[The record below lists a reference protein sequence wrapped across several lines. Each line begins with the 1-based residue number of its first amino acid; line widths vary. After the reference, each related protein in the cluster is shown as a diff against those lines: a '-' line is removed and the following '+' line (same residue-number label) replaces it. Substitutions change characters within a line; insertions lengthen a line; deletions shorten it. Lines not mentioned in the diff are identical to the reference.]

1 MTKKKAKSPILPSNL
16 KDPTGADR
24 LERGAM
30 SEFARRMKRIGKA
43 YNDILERIPV
53 SPSVN
58 QRYTFDLDSTQLS
71 MLLSN
76 ASLLV
81 DEILGADNETGFWFW
96 ADYVNPAYQRGTAQE
111 FANLAQQSAVYAAGQ
126 ESVSAIL
133 LSEPYRRRLI
143 LVRARTF
150 EEMKNLSADVK
161 ADMAR
166 ILADIHGMDHDAILL
181 HEVGAATPEQG
192 VGLMVNADL
201 AQPLKANSGALVG
214 ESYREREQR
223 LDRAAKAKFA
233 AGADEYA
240 WIADFTDSQAVIIRN
255 GGTAEVFGYKSEG
268 GVITFDDTGTAV
280 ARQES
285 WVAVVANKFK
295 ALFTPQE
302 QPAPNHKTEGDMP
315 LTKEELEQIGSMV
328 SEAVA
333 TNTEK
338 AIKPLAEKVD
348 ALQANQDKLTETL
361 TANSRAE
368 EKTKREAVAKV
379 HGDIVANALSGEAL
393 DAMFK
398 SLGEAAPL
406 GTNSAQQQKETGAPN
421 PDEYFKK

>member
-1 MTKKKAKSPILPSNL
+1 MPMQVNITTQVNSQSIRREMYNGREHLVLPSYTLPANVVMNGGL
-16 KDPTGADR
+16 YTAEEIDAHYQGLEGTLAPLGHPQVNGQFVSAFSPEGINAGHIGAWNRNVKKSGNRIYLEKWVDVARASESEGGKELLERVAATERGEDVPPIHTSVAAFLDQLEPNEQQRAAGADWV
-24 LERGAM
+24 AKIY
-30 SEFARRMKRIGKA
+30 S
-43 YNDILERIPV
+43 
-53 SPSVN
+53 
-58 QRYTFDLDSTQLS
+58 
-71 MLLSN
+71 
-76 ASLLV
+76 
-81 DEILGADNETGFWFW
+81 
-96 ADYVNPAYQRGTAQE
+96 
-111 FANLAQQSAVYAAGQ
+111 
-126 ESVSAIL
+126 
-133 LSEPYRRRLI
+133 
-143 LVRARTF
+143 
-150 EEMKNLSADVK
+150 
-161 ADMAR
+161 
-166 ILADIHGMDHDAILL
+166 MDHDAILL

-240 WIADFTDSQAVIIRN
+240 WVADFTDSQAVIIRN

-268 GVITFDDTGTAV
+268 GVINFDDTGTAV

-315 LTKEELEQIGSMV
+315 LTTEEKQELISEIGKGLAANFA
-328 SEAVA
+328 EAL
-333 TNTEK
+333 NPIK
-338 AIKPLAEKVD
+338 DAITG
-348 ALQANQDKLTETL
+348 LQANQDKLAETL

-368 EKTKREAVAKV
+368 EKTKRDAVAAV
-379 HGDIVANALSGEAL
+379 HGDIVANALSGDAL
-393 DAMFK
+393 EAMFK

-406 GTNSAQQQKETGAPN
+406 GTNNAQQHKETGAPSAA
-421 PDEYFKK
+421 EYFK

>member
-1 MTKKKAKSPILPSNL
+1 
-16 KDPTGADR
+16 
-24 LERGAM
+24 
-30 SEFARRMKRIGKA
+30 
-43 YNDILERIPV
+43 
-53 SPSVN
+53 
-58 QRYTFDLDSTQLS
+58 
-71 MLLSN
+71 
-76 ASLLV
+76 
-81 DEILGADNETGFWFW
+81 
-96 ADYVNPAYQRGTAQE
+96 
-111 FANLAQQSAVYAAGQ
+111 
-126 ESVSAIL
+126 
-133 LSEPYRRRLI
+133 
-143 LVRARTF
+143 
-150 EEMKNLSADVK
+150 
-161 ADMAR
+161 
-166 ILADIHGMDHDAILL
+166 
-181 HEVGAATPEQG
+181 
-192 VGLMVNADL
+192 
-201 AQPLKANSGALVG
+201 
-214 ESYREREQR
+214 
-223 LDRAAKAKFA
+223 
-233 AGADEYA
+233 
-240 WIADFTDSQAVIIRN
+240 
-255 GGTAEVFGYKSEG
+255 
-268 GVITFDDTGTAV
+268 
-280 ARQES
+280 
-285 WVAVVANKFK
+285 
-295 ALFTPQE
+295 PQE

>member
-1 MTKKKAKSPILPSNL
+1 
-16 KDPTGADR
+16 
-24 LERGAM
+24 
-30 SEFARRMKRIGKA
+30 
-43 YNDILERIPV
+43 
-53 SPSVN
+53 
-58 QRYTFDLDSTQLS
+58 
-71 MLLSN
+71 
-76 ASLLV
+76 
-81 DEILGADNETGFWFW
+81 
-96 ADYVNPAYQRGTAQE
+96 
-111 FANLAQQSAVYAAGQ
+111 
-126 ESVSAIL
+126 
-133 LSEPYRRRLI
+133 
-143 LVRARTF
+143 
-150 EEMKNLSADVK
+150 
-161 ADMAR
+161 
-166 ILADIHGMDHDAILL
+166 
-181 HEVGAATPEQG
+181 
-192 VGLMVNADL
+192 
-201 AQPLKANSGALVG
+201 
-214 ESYREREQR
+214 
-223 LDRAAKAKFA
+223 
-233 AGADEYA
+233 
-240 WIADFTDSQAVIIRN
+240 
-255 GGTAEVFGYKSEG
+255 
-268 GVITFDDTGTAV
+268 
-280 ARQES
+280 
-285 WVAVVANKFK
+285 
-295 ALFTPQE
+295 TPQE

>member
-1 MTKKKAKSPILPSNL
+1 MQVNITTKVNSQSIRRETYNGREHLVLPSYTLPANVVMNGGL
-16 KDPTGADR
+16 YTQEQIDAHYQGLEGTLAPLGHPQVNGQFVSAFSPEGINAGHLGAWNRNVKKSGNRIYLEKWVDVARASESEGGKELLERVAAIERGEDVPPIHTSVAAFLDQLEPNEQQRATGA
-24 LERGAM
+24 EW
-30 SEFARRMKRIGKA
+30 
-43 YNDILERIPV
+43 V
-53 SPSVN
+53 
-58 QRYTFDLDSTQLS
+58 
-71 MLLSN
+71 
-76 ASLLV
+76 
-81 DEILGADNETGFWFW
+81 
-96 ADYVNPAYQRGTAQE
+96 
-111 FANLAQQSAVYAAGQ
+111 
-126 ESVSAIL
+126 
-133 LSEPYRRRLI
+133 
-143 LVRARTF
+143 
-150 EEMKNLSADVK
+150 
-161 ADMAR
+161 
-166 ILADIHGMDHDAILL
+166 ADIHGMDHDAILL

-302 QPAPNHKTEGDMP
+302 QPATNHKTEGDMP
-315 LTKEELEQIGSMV
+315 LTTEEKQELISEIGKGLAANFA
-328 SEAVA
+328 EAL
-333 TNTEK
+333 NPIK
-338 AIKPLAEKVD
+338 DAITG
-348 ALQANQDKLTETL
+348 LQANQDKLTETL

-368 EKTKREAVAKV
+368 EKTKRDAVAAV
-379 HGDIVANALSGEAL
+379 HGDIVANALSGDAL
-393 DAMFK
+393 EAMFK

-406 GTNSAQQQKETGAPN
+406 GTNNAQQHKETGAPSAA
-421 PDEYFKK
+421 EYFK

>member
-1 MTKKKAKSPILPSNL
+1 MQVNITTKVNSQSIRRETHNGREHLVLPSYTLPANVVMNGGL
-16 KDPTGADR
+16 YTEDEINAHYQGLEGTLAPLGHPQVNGQFVSAFSPEGLNVGYVGAWNRNVKKSGNRIYVEKWVDVARAEESEGGRELLERVAAIERGDDVPPIHTSVAAFLDQLEPNEQQRATGA
-24 LERGAM
+24 EWVA
-30 SEFARRMKRIGKA
+30 K
-43 YNDILERIPV
+43 
-53 SPSVN
+53 
-58 QRYTFDLDSTQLS
+58 
-71 MLLSN
+71 
-76 ASLLV
+76 
-81 DEILGADNETGFWFW
+81 
-96 ADYVNPAYQRGTAQE
+96 
-111 FANLAQQSAVYAAGQ
+111 
-126 ESVSAIL
+126 
-133 LSEPYRRRLI
+133 
-143 LVRARTF
+143 
-150 EEMKNLSADVK
+150 
-161 ADMAR
+161 
-166 ILADIHGMDHDAILL
+166 IHSMDHDAILL

-315 LTKEELEQIGSMV
+315 LTTEEKQELISEIGKGLAANFA
-328 SEAVA
+328 EAL
-333 TNTEK
+333 NPIK
-338 AIKPLAEKVD
+338 DAITG
-348 ALQANQDKLTETL
+348 LQANQDKLTETL

-368 EKTKREAVAKV
+368 EKTKRDAVAAV
-379 HGDIVANALSGEAL
+379 HGDIVANALSGDAL
-393 DAMFK
+393 EAMFK

-406 GTNSAQQQKETGAPN
+406 GTNNAQQHKETGAPSAA
-421 PDEYFKK
+421 EYFK

>member
-1 MTKKKAKSPILPSNL
+1 MPMQVNITTKVNSQSIRRETYNGREHLVLPSYTLPANVVMNGGL
-16 KDPTGADR
+16 YTQEQIDAHYKGLEGTLAPLGHPQVNGQFVSAFSPEGINAGHIGAWNRNVKKSGNRIYLEKWVDVARASESEGGRELLERVAAIERGEDVPPIHTSVAAFLDQLEPNEQQRATGADWV
-24 LERGAM
+24 AKIY
-30 SEFARRMKRIGKA
+30 S
-43 YNDILERIPV
+43 
-53 SPSVN
+53 
-58 QRYTFDLDSTQLS
+58 
-71 MLLSN
+71 
-76 ASLLV
+76 
-81 DEILGADNETGFWFW
+81 
-96 ADYVNPAYQRGTAQE
+96 
-111 FANLAQQSAVYAAGQ
+111 
-126 ESVSAIL
+126 
-133 LSEPYRRRLI
+133 
-143 LVRARTF
+143 
-150 EEMKNLSADVK
+150 
-161 ADMAR
+161 
-166 ILADIHGMDHDAILL
+166 MDHDAILL

-268 GVITFDDTGTAV
+268 GVISFDDTGTAV

-315 LTKEELEQIGSMV
+315 LTTEEKQELISEIGKGLAANFA
-328 SEAVA
+328 EAL
-333 TNTEK
+333 NPIK
-338 AIKPLAEKVD
+338 DAIT

-368 EKTKREAVAKV
+368 EKIKRDAVAAV
-379 HGDIVANALSGEAL
+379 HGDIVANALSGDAL
-393 DAMFK
+393 EAMFK

-406 GTNSAQQQKETGAPN
+406 GTNNAQQHKETGAPSAA
-421 PDEYFKK
+421 EYFK